1 VRGDTVEVRRVFAE
15 LWAARR
21 TFDAADVALETAYPE
36 AWTLLTI
43 GDTGAAVA
51 SLDAALGSLPK
62 REHDLLVDV
71 AAAGALVRAMALR
84 AELAANRTDRV
95 TAVRWARAVA
105 VLWSDADSFLQP
117 VARRMAAMAR
127 VVE

>member
-1 VRGDTVEVRRVFAE
+1 
-15 LWAARR
+15 
-21 TFDAADVALETAYPE
+21 
-36 AWTLLTI
+36 
-43 GDTGAAVA
+43 
-51 SLDAALGSLPK
+51 
-62 REHDLLVDV
+62 
-71 AAAGALVRAMALR
+71 MALR